1 MSRLPSLALT
11 LGLVLLATGCASTR
25 ERLASIDLPGIPGVY
40 RATIQQGNVITQEMV
55 DRLKPGM
62 TPSQV
67 RFILGEPILG
77 NTFRDERWD
86 YVYTIQVGAQDRQQ
100 QRLTLW
106 FEQDT
111 LARFEGDFLPTSV
124 QKAREAAGEES
135 ETDTTPV
142 LLPNEQ
148 LDAPPTPTPAPTPA
162 PSPGPT
168 PSTGPS
174 PVPGSPMSRQ
184 G

>member
-25 ERLASIDLPGIPGVY
+25 ERVANIDLPGIPGVY
-40 RATIQQGNVITQEMV
+40 KATIQQGNVITQEMV

-62 TPSQV
+62 TQSQV

-77 NTFRDERWD
+77 NTFRDDRWD

-100 QRLTLW
+100 QRLSLW
-106 FEQDT
+106 FEENS
-111 LARFEGDFLPTSV
+111 LARFEGDFLPSHL
-124 QKAREAAGEES
+124 KEEGEGEDS
-135 ETDTTPV
+135 DTETTPI

-148 LDAPPTPTPAPTPA
+148 LDAPPTPTPAPAPA

-168 PSTGPS
+168 PSPGPS
-174 PVPGSPMSRQ
+174 PGPGSPMPRQ

>member
-25 ERLASIDLPGIPGVY
+25 ERLANIDLPSIPGVY

-55 DRLKPGM
+55 DRLQPGM

-100 QRLTLW
+100 QRQRQSPRQSGRRAGRPERKSWDQLTRLW
-106 FEQDT
+106 P
-111 LARFEGDFLPTSV
+111 ARRRPAV
-124 QKAREAAGEES
+124 AGQ
-135 ETDTTPV
+135 PQC
-142 LLPNEQ
+142 P
-148 LDAPPTPTPAPTPA
+148 
-162 PSPGPT
+162 
-168 PSTGPS
+168 
-174 PVPGSPMSRQ
+174 
-184 G
+184 